1 MSEKYTVKNRSAS
14 VVVYSIPEDG
24 IRREFA
30 PGEEKIIGR
39 AELDKLTY
47 QAGGR
52 ELMTNFLQIKNVGV
66 REELGIHTE
75 PEYDYSEEQIMELIL
90 NGSQDAFLDCLD
102 FAPTGIIDL
111 IKEMSIML
119 PMTDTRKIEALRNK
133 TGFDVEVA
141 LKNKAAEAKEDEVP
155 AAEAPT
161 RRVVSST
168 GRRTA
173 PLTETASV
181 EETATATEATP
192 AEKPKYKVVSE
203 KK

>member
-14 VVVYSIPEDG
+14 VVVYSIPEEG

-30 PGEEKIIGR
+30 PGEEKIINR
-39 AELDKLTY
+39 EELDKLTY

-52 ELMTNFLQIKNVGV
+52 ELMANFLQIQNVQV

-75 PEYDYSEEQIMELIL
+75 PEYDYSEEQIMDLIL

-133 TGFDVEVA
+133 TGFDVEIA
-141 LKNKAAEAKEDEVP
+141 LQNKAAEAAEDETP
-155 AAEAPT
+155 AVEAPA
-161 RRVVSST
+161 RRVVAPT

-173 PLTETASV
+173 PLTETTQT
-181 EETATATEATP
+181 EETAS
-192 AEKPKYKVVSE
+192 AEKPKYKVVTE

>member
-1 MSEKYTVKNRSAS
+1 MSEKYIVKNRSAS

-24 IRREFA
+24 VRREFA

-39 AELDKLTY
+39 DELDKLTY

-52 ELMTNFLQIKNVGV
+52 ELMANFLQIKNVQV

-75 PEYDYSEEQIMELIL
+75 PEYDYSEEQIMDLIL

-133 TGFDVEVA
+133 TGFDVEIA
-141 LKNKAAEAKEDEVP
+141 LKNKAAETAEEEVP

-161 RRVVSST
+161 RRVVAST

-173 PLTETASV
+173 PLTETAAT
-181 EETATATEATP
+181 EETAST
-192 AEKPKYKVVSE
+192 EKPKYKVVTE

>member
-14 VVVYSIPEDG
+14 VVVYSIPEEG

-30 PGEEKIIGR
+30 PSEEKIISKE
-39 AELDKLTY
+39 ELDKLSF

-52 ELMTNFLQIKNVGV
+52 ELMANFLQIKNAQV

-111 IKEMSIML
+111 IKEMSVML
-119 PMTDTRKIEALRNK
+119 PMTDTRKIEALKNK
-133 TGFDVEVA
+133 TGFDLDVA
-141 LKNKAAEAKEDEVP
+141 LKNKAAEA
-155 AAEAPT
+155 AEEESPVAETPT
-161 RRVVSST
+161 RRVAVPT

-173 PLTETASV
+173 PLPT
-181 EETATATEATP
+181 EETTKAAP
-192 AEKPKYKVVSE
+192 AEEKQKYKVVSE